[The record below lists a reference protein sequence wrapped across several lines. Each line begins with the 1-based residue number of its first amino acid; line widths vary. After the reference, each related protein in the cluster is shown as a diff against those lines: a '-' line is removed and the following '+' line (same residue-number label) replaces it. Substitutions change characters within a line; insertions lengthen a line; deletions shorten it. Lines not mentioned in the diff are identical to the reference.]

1 MKKNLSLVIL
11 LCIGITPMLAQ
22 CFDCDTITKAFSIGN
37 SAATGNNSF
46 AGGNESIATAENGFA
61 FGDNAFV
68 TNFGG
73 IAIGNYARSYAAN
86 SIVLGQYVT
95 GSGYNS
101 ITFGTATSSSELLN
115 DINNSIMFG
124 VNEFPSLTI
133 HKPNGATKGYL
144 GIGTDDPQEMAHVV
158 GTLLIERTTE
168 TPSSLR
174 FKCPITRDVG
184 PGGDSL
190 ISAPFPHYWDIYSDT
205 YGLQFNTIASNG
217 NRSNQMVIGS
227 NGVLSTKKIFT
238 EKIEITLDAL
248 NNSWYDHVFYPDY
261 QLRPLL
267 ELEHYIKQN
276 YHLPEIPSA
285 KEIQE
290 HGLDLGDMQGKL
302 LMKIEE
308 LTLYTIEQQKLI
320 EDLQKRLAEIENK
333 KGGE

>member
-1 MKKNLSLVIL
+1 MKKIYAIVIL
-11 LCIGITPMLAQ
+11 IVIGITQIYAQ
-22 CFDCDTITKAFSIGN
+22 NNCFNCDSITKAFSIGN

-46 AGGNESIATAENGFA
+46 AGGNESIVTAENGFA
-61 FGDNAFV
+61 FGDNSKV
-68 TNFGG
+68 THSGG
-73 IAIGNYARSYAAN
+73 IAIGDRAKSYALN
-86 SIVLGQYVT
+86 SIVFGQYVT
-95 GSGYNS
+95 GSGANS
-101 ITFGTATSSSELLN
+101 ITFGAASSSSQLLN

-124 VNEFPSLTI
+124 VNEFSSLTI
-133 HKPNGATKGYL
+133 HKPAGATKGYL
-144 GIGTDDPQEMAHVV
+144 GIGTDEPEKMVHVV
-158 GTLLIERTTE
+158 GNLLIDRTAE
-168 TPSSLR
+168 TASSLR
-174 FKCPITRDVG
+174 FKFATTNDPLGKD
-184 PGGDSL
+184 
-190 ISAPFPHYWDIYSDT
+190 AYYWDIYSDN
-205 YGLQFNTIASNG
+205 YGLKFNTIASNG
-217 NRSNQMVIGS
+217 NSSNRMVIGG

-261 QLRPLL
+261 QLRPLS